1 MTLISLK
8 PITITFTETC
18 KISVED
24 YLEWCDEYGNA
35 PSQKGYKK
43 FVMDS
48 FQNDLRGVIDTNNFT
63 FKYGEEKEYEYNEEN
78 VYDNETESSFDYANY
93 VMDLSEEEI
102 EEFHKLCD
110 EGKMVLNPLSLCSF
124 ISILIMNTI
133 ENPSLYYGLKI
144 NEDTKKI
151 VHIKKGENPHFVC
164 EYLKDT

>member
-24 YLEWCDEYGNA
+24 YLEWCDDYGNS

-48 FQNDLRGVIDTNNFT
+48 FENDLRDDIDTNNFT

-110 EGKMVLNPLSLCSF
+110 EGKMVINPLCSF
-124 ISILIMNTI
+124 RSILIMNAI
-133 ENPSLYYGLKI
+133 ENPSLHYGVKI
-144 NEDTKKI
+144 NDDTKEI
-151 VHIKKGENPHFVC
+151 VHIKKGENPHFVY